1 MSTKPHKTG
10 NGALMRRF
18 LPYLIKYKGVLFFD
32 LFCAALTTLCDIAL
46 PTIMRTLTN
55 TVSAAALTVD
65 TVLRMAALYFV
76 LRIIDGAASYFMSG
90 IGHIMGVHIE
100 TDMRRDAF
108 DHLLRLDHTYY
119 NNTKVGQIMGRIT
132 NDLFDVTE
140 FAHHCPEEFFIAG
153 IKIVASFVI
162 LCQASIPLTLIV
174 FACVPLMGVVSVKLN
189 HKLRERFRQQR
200 FQIGE
205 LNATIEDSL
214 LGQRVVKA
222 FAAEDLEREKFEQG
236 NREFEKIKTLG
247 YHAMAAFNTST
258 RMFDGLMYFVVI
270 LAGGLSLVYGA
281 ISAGDLVAYVLYV
294 STLIATIR
302 RIVEF
307 AEQFQR
313 GMTGIERFAEIM
325 DTPIA
330 IADKPDAKPLE
341 VKQGGIEFKDVSFE
355 YPDDHNQVL
364 HHVNLT
370 IRPGESLALVGPSG
384 GGKTTLCNLIP
395 RFYDVTGGTV
405 LVDGQDVRDV
415 QLHSLRQAIGVV
427 QQDVYLFSGTVA
439 ENIAY
444 GRPGATRAE
453 IEEAARLAG
462 ADGFVRALKNGYD
475 TYVGERGVKLS
486 GGQKQRLAIARVF
499 LKNPPILLL
508 DEATSALDNESEI
521 LVGQSLDKLAKGRTT
536 LTIAHR
542 LTTIKNADRILV
554 DPFCGSGTFP
564 IEAAMMAA
572 NIAPGLNR
580 EFISEEWTNL
590 ISKQLWY
597 DVIEEANDMVHTDI
611 KVDIQGY
618 DIDADVVKAARENA
632 KRAGV
637 DHLIHF
643 QQRAVADMHHPKK
656 YGFIIS
662 NPPYGER
669 LEEKENLPELY
680 RQIGEMYRGLDA
692 WSMYLITSYE
702 QAQQYIGRK
711 ADKNR
716 KIYNGMLKTYFYQFL
731 GPKPPKRRNNEESH

>member
-1 MSTKPHKTG
+1 MANNERKNG

-18 LPYLIKYKGVLFFD
+18 MPYLAKYKGVLCFD
-32 LFCAALTTLCDIAL
+32 LFCAALTTLCDIIL
-46 PTIMRTLTN
+46 PKIMSTLTN
-55 TVSAAALTVD
+55 SVGSLTAAL
-65 TVLRMAALYFV
+65 VLKLAALYLV
-76 LRIIDGAASYFMSG
+76 LRIIDAAAQYFMSS

-100 TDMRRDAF
+100 TDMRHDAF

-153 IKIVASFVI
+153 IKIAASFVI
-162 LCQASIPLTLIV
+162 LCQSSVLLTLVV

-189 HKLRERFRQQR
+189 QKLRARFREQR

-236 NREFEKIKTLG
+236 NRAFEAIKTKG
-247 YHAMAAFNTST
+247 YYAMAAFNTST
-258 RMFDGLMYFVVI
+258 RLFDGLMYLVVI
-270 LAGGLSLVYGA
+270 LAGGLFLVYGA
-281 ISAGDLVAYVLYV
+281 ITPGDLVAYVLYV

-330 IADKPDAKPLE
+330 IADAPDAKTLQ
-341 VKQGGIEFKDVSFE
+341 VTQGGIELQDVSFE
-355 YPDDHNQVL
+355 YPDDHNKVL
-364 HHVNLT
+364 RHVNLT
-370 IRPGESLALVGPSG
+370 IHPGESLALVGPSG

-395 RFYDVTGGTV
+395 RFYDVTGGRI
-405 LVDGQDVRDV
+405 LIDGQDVRSV
-415 QLHSLRQAIGVV
+415 TLHSLRSAIGVV

-462 ADGFVRALKNGYD
+462 ADEFVRALKNGYD

-486 GGQKQRLAIARVF
+486 GGQKQRISIARVF
-499 LKNPPILLL
+499 LKNPRILLL

-521 LVGQSLDKLAKGRTT
+521 LVGQSLDKLAQGRTT

-542 LTTIKNADRILV
+542 LTTIQNADRILV
-554 DPFCGSGTFP
+554 LGKDG
-564 IEAAMMAA
+564 
-572 NIAPGLNR
+572 
-580 EFISEEWTNL
+580 
-590 ISKQLWY
+590 
-597 DVIEEANDMVHTDI
+597 IEEEGSHAELLAQKGI
-611 KVDIQGY
+611 Y
-618 DIDADVVKAARENA
+618 
-632 KRAGV
+632 
-637 DHLIHF
+637 
-643 QQRAVADMHHPKK
+643 
-656 YGFIIS
+656 Y
-662 NPPYGER
+662 R
-669 LEEKENLPELY
+669 LWN
-680 RQIGEMYRGLDA
+680 GLV
-692 WSMYLITSYE
+692 SGQTL
-702 QAQQYIGRK
+702 
-711 ADKNR
+711 
-716 KIYNGMLKTYFYQFL
+716 
-731 GPKPPKRRNNEESH
+731 

>member
-1 MSTKPHKTG
+1 MPNNERKTG

-18 LPYLIKYKGVLFFD
+18 MPYLAKYKGVLCFD
-32 LFCAALTTLCDIAL
+32 LFCAALTTLCDIIL
-46 PTIMRTLTN
+46 PKIMSTLTN
-55 TVSAAALTVD
+55 SVGSLTAAL
-65 TVLRMAALYFV
+65 VLKLAALYLV
-76 LRIIDGAASYFMSG
+76 LRIIDAAAQYFMSS

-153 IKIVASFVI
+153 IKIAASFVI
-162 LCQASIPLTLIV
+162 LCQSSVLLTLVV

-189 HKLRERFRQQR
+189 QRLRARFREQR

-236 NREFEKIKTLG
+236 NRAFEKIKTKG
-247 YHAMAAFNTST
+247 YYAMAAFNTST
-258 RMFDGLMYFVVI
+258 RLFDGLMYLVVI
-270 LAGGLSLVYGA
+270 LAGGLFLVYGT
-281 ISAGDLVAYVLYV
+281 ITPGDLVAYVLYV

-330 IADKPDAKPLE
+330 IADAPDAKELQ
-341 VKQGGIEFKDVSFE
+341 VTQGGIELRDVSFE
-355 YPDDHNQVL
+355 YPDDHNKVL
-364 HHVNLT
+364 RHVNLT
-370 IRPGESLALVGPSG
+370 IHPGESLALVGPSG

-395 RFYDVTGGTV
+395 RFYDVTGGQI
-405 LVDGQDVRDV
+405 LIDGQDVRSV
-415 QLHSLRQAIGVV
+415 TLHSLRSAIGVV

-453 IEEAARLAG
+453 IEEAARMAG
-462 ADGFVRALKNGYD
+462 ADEFVRALKNGYD

-486 GGQKQRLAIARVF
+486 GGQKQRISIARVF
-499 LKNPPILLL
+499 LKNPRILLL

-521 LVGQSLDKLAKGRTT
+521 LVGQSLDKLAVGRTT

-542 LTTIKNADRILV
+542 LTTIQNADRILV
-554 DPFCGSGTFP
+554 LGKDG
-564 IEAAMMAA
+564 
-572 NIAPGLNR
+572 
-580 EFISEEWTNL
+580 
-590 ISKQLWY
+590 
-597 DVIEEANDMVHTDI
+597 IEEEGSHAELL
-611 KVDIQGY
+611 
-618 DIDADVVKAARENA
+618 AR
-632 KRAGV
+632 KG
-637 DHLIHF
+637 I
-643 QQRAVADMHHPKK
+643 
-656 YGFIIS
+656 Y
-662 NPPYGER
+662 YR
-669 LEEKENLPELY
+669 LWN
-680 RQIGEMYRGLDA
+680 GLV
-692 WSMYLITSYE
+692 SGQTL
-702 QAQQYIGRK
+702 
-711 ADKNR
+711 
-716 KIYNGMLKTYFYQFL
+716 
-731 GPKPPKRRNNEESH
+731 

>member
-1 MSTKPHKTG
+1 MDSTRQKQG
-10 NGALMRRF
+10 GSGVLLRRF
-18 LPYLIKYKGVLFFD
+18 LPYLMKYKGILLFD
-32 LFCAALTTLCDIAL
+32 LFCAALTTLCDIVL
-46 PTIMRTLTN
+46 PKIMGVLTN
-55 TVSAAALTVD
+55 AASGQGAALTVQA
-65 TVLRMAALYFV
+65 VLKLALLYFV
-76 LRIIDGAASYFMSG
+76 LRLIDGAASYFMSG
-90 IGHIMGVHIE
+90 TGHIMGVHIE

-140 FAHHCPEEFFIAG
+140 FAHHCPEEFFIAF
-153 IKIVASFVI
+153 IKIVASFLI
-162 LCQASIPLTLIV
+162 LCQASIPLTLVV
-174 FACVPLMGVVSVKLN
+174 FACVPLMGVVSVYLN
-189 HKLRERFRQQR
+189 LKLRARFRQQR

-222 FAAEDLEREKFEQG
+222 FAAEAQEREKFAEG
-236 NREFEKIKTLG
+236 NRTFENIKTLT

-258 RMFDGLMYFVVI
+258 RLFDGLMYLVVI
-270 LAGGLSLVYGA
+270 LAGGLALVYGA

-313 GMTGIERFAEIM
+313 GMTGIERFLEIM
-325 DTPIA
+325 DTPVA
-330 IADKPDAKPLE
+330 IADAPDARPLTVRE
-341 VKQGGIEFKDVSFE
+341 GGIEFRDVSFE

-364 HHVNLT
+364 RHVNLR

-395 RFYDVTGGTV
+395 RFYDVSGGEI
-405 LVDGQDVRDV
+405 LIDGQDIRHVT
-415 QLHSLRQAIGVV
+415 LHSLRDAIGVV

-444 GRPGATRAE
+444 GKPGATRAE
-453 IEEAARLAG
+453 IEQAARLAG
-462 ADGFVRALKNGYD
+462 ADGFVRALKDGYD

-486 GGQKQRLAIARVF
+486 GGQKQRIAIARVF

-542 LTTIKNADRILV
+542 LTTIQNADRILV
-554 DPFCGSGTFP
+554 LGKDG
-564 IEAAMMAA
+564 
-572 NIAPGLNR
+572 
-580 EFISEEWTNL
+580 
-590 ISKQLWY
+590 
-597 DVIEEANDMVHTDI
+597 IEEEGSHAELL
-611 KVDIQGY
+611 
-618 DIDADVVKAARENA
+618 AR
-632 KRAGV
+632 KG
-637 DHLIHF
+637 I
-643 QQRAVADMHHPKK
+643 
-656 YGFIIS
+656 Y
-662 NPPYGER
+662 YR
-669 LEEKENLPELY
+669 LWN
-680 RQIGEMYRGLDA
+680 GLV
-692 WSMYLITSYE
+692 SGQTL
-702 QAQQYIGRK
+702 
-711 ADKNR
+711 
-716 KIYNGMLKTYFYQFL
+716 
-731 GPKPPKRRNNEESH
+731 

>member
-1 MSTKPHKTG
+1 MPNNERKTG

-18 LPYLIKYKGVLFFD
+18 MPYLAKYKGVLCFD
-32 LFCAALTTLCDIAL
+32 LFCAALTTLCDIIL
-46 PTIMRTLTN
+46 PKIMSTLTN
-55 TVSAAALTVD
+55 SVGSLTAAL
-65 TVLRMAALYFV
+65 VLKLAALYLV
-76 LRIIDGAASYFMSG
+76 LRIIDAAAQYFMSS

-153 IKIVASFVI
+153 IKIAASCVI
-162 LCQASIPLTLIV
+162 LCQSSVLLTLVV

-189 HKLRERFRQQR
+189 QKLRARFREQR

-236 NREFEKIKTLG
+236 NRTFEEIKTKG
-247 YHAMAAFNTST
+247 YYAMAAFNTST
-258 RMFDGLMYFVVI
+258 RLFDGLMYLVVI
-270 LAGGLSLVYGA
+270 LAGGLFLVYGT
-281 ISAGDLVAYVLYV
+281 ITPGDLVAYVLYV

-330 IADKPDAKPLE
+330 IADAPDARELQ
-341 VKQGGIEFKDVSFE
+341 VTQGGIELRDVSFE
-355 YPDDHNQVL
+355 YPDDHNKVL
-364 HHVNLT
+364 RHVNLT
-370 IRPGESLALVGPSG
+370 IHPGESLALVGPSG

-395 RFYDVTGGTV
+395 RFYEVTGGSI
-405 LVDGQDVRDV
+405 LIDGQDVRSV
-415 QLHSLRQAIGVV
+415 TLHSLRSALGVV

-453 IEEAARLAG
+453 VEEAARMAG
-462 ADGFVRALKNGYD
+462 ADEFVRALKNGYD

-486 GGQKQRLAIARVF
+486 GGQKQRISIARVF
-499 LKNPPILLL
+499 LKNPRILLL

-521 LVGQSLDKLAKGRTT
+521 LVGQSLDKLAVGRTT

-542 LTTIKNADRILV
+542 LTTIQNADRMLGLGKDGIAEEGSHAELLARKGIYYRLWNGLV
-554 DPFCGSGTFP
+554 SGQT
-564 IEAAMMAA
+564 
-572 NIAPGLNR
+572 L
-580 EFISEEWTNL
+580 
-590 ISKQLWY
+590 
-597 DVIEEANDMVHTDI
+597 
-611 KVDIQGY
+611 
-618 DIDADVVKAARENA
+618 
-632 KRAGV
+632 
-637 DHLIHF
+637 
-643 QQRAVADMHHPKK
+643 
-656 YGFIIS
+656 
-662 NPPYGER
+662 
-669 LEEKENLPELY
+669 
-680 RQIGEMYRGLDA
+680 
-692 WSMYLITSYE
+692 
-702 QAQQYIGRK
+702 
-711 ADKNR
+711 
-716 KIYNGMLKTYFYQFL
+716 
-731 GPKPPKRRNNEESH
+731 

>member
-1 MSTKPHKTG
+1 MPNNERKTG

-18 LPYLIKYKGVLFFD
+18 MPYLAKYKGVLCFD
-32 LFCAALTTLCDIAL
+32 LFCAALTTLCDIIL
-46 PTIMRTLTN
+46 PKIMSTLTN
-55 TVSAAALTVD
+55 SVGFLTAAL
-65 TVLRMAALYFV
+65 VLKLAALYLV
-76 LRIIDGAASYFMSG
+76 LRIIDATAQYFMSS

-153 IKIVASFVI
+153 IKIAASFVI
-162 LCQASIPLTLIV
+162 LCQSSVLLTLVV

-189 HKLRERFRQQR
+189 QKLRARFREQR

-236 NREFEKIKTLG
+236 NRAFEEIKTKG
-247 YHAMAAFNTST
+247 YYAMAAFNTST
-258 RMFDGLMYFVVI
+258 RLFDGLMYLVVI
-270 LAGGLSLVYGA
+270 LAGGLFLVYGT
-281 ISAGDLVAYVLYV
+281 ITPGDLVAYVLYV

-330 IADKPDAKPLE
+330 IADAPDARELQ
-341 VKQGGIEFKDVSFE
+341 VTQGGIELRDVSFE
-355 YPDDHNQVL
+355 YPDDHNKVL
-364 HHVNLT
+364 RHVNLT
-370 IRPGESLALVGPSG
+370 IHPGESLALVGPSG

-395 RFYDVTGGTV
+395 RFYDVTGGSI
-405 LVDGQDVRDV
+405 LIDGQDVRSV
-415 QLHSLRQAIGVV
+415 TLHSLRSAIGVV

-453 IEEAARLAG
+453 IEEAARMAG
-462 ADGFVRALKNGYD
+462 ADEFVRALKNGYD

-486 GGQKQRLAIARVF
+486 GGQKQRISIARVF
-499 LKNPPILLL
+499 LKNPRILLL

-521 LVGQSLDKLAKGRTT
+521 LVGQSLDKLAVGRTT

-542 LTTIKNADRILV
+542 LTTIQNADRILV
-554 DPFCGSGTFP
+554 LGKDG
-564 IEAAMMAA
+564 
-572 NIAPGLNR
+572 
-580 EFISEEWTNL
+580 
-590 ISKQLWY
+590 
-597 DVIEEANDMVHTDI
+597 IEEEGSHAELL
-611 KVDIQGY
+611 
-618 DIDADVVKAARENA
+618 AR
-632 KRAGV
+632 KG
-637 DHLIHF
+637 I
-643 QQRAVADMHHPKK
+643 
-656 YGFIIS
+656 Y
-662 NPPYGER
+662 YR
-669 LEEKENLPELY
+669 LWN
-680 RQIGEMYRGLDA
+680 GLV
-692 WSMYLITSYE
+692 SGQTL
-702 QAQQYIGRK
+702 
-711 ADKNR
+711 
-716 KIYNGMLKTYFYQFL
+716 
-731 GPKPPKRRNNEESH
+731 